1 MPDRDLDITKFS
13 YLSYRKFKKALGEFD
28 AVVEC
33 NELAILE
40 FLDNYKENENSC
52 ILGLSRKHKIK
63 VDAVEITKFSSRIRS
78 FYIVSVLQQFEQF
91 LKDFRKE
98 YLTYF
103 DKVWTEKS
111 KGQTHL
117 ENLLYNIDVCISE
130 DTLNIYNYYRLIRNY
145 FSHTDRDIE
154 QINELF
160 SKVNQISLASLDDI
174 ILSTKLKIHSL
185 DEVNFEDFLIITNI
199 VKHIAYVIS
208 TFSKPTN
215 EHIASILL
223 SELED
228 RKLKNIKKN
237 IHNSP
242 RLENSLKNLVFTKF
256 GRFSEQDLIEV
267 VEALKDLLVK

>member
-228 RKLKNIKKN
+228 RKLKI
-237 IHNSP
+237 
-242 RLENSLKNLVFTKF
+242 
-256 GRFSEQDLIEV
+256 
-267 VEALKDLLVK
+267 